1 MSDKLSEV
9 ATTDAPVL
17 ARARAA
23 MHGRAETETALS
35 EVAVRLRQARG
46 AVRPEEAVVD
56 VALAAV
62 LAGEK
67 VPADVGPQVLKIR
80 RSNETAWAEAG
91 VLGPLERRLQERLL
105 ALHRERADDALDL
118 LATELGTLLAAATPV
133 LDVLDGVNDAD
144 DAIAA
149 DRVEPW
155 RQAVALS
162 ARYGEL
168 RRAQRILV
176 SAAVTPQPHLSDRVS
191 PEARALVDD
200 YGVVRDA
207 DSHHPAVGTGA
218 NGGEVRLSESRIFSG
233 RIVVTA
239 HTDAPVTPR
248 PWLTG
253 DTIIDMRFVT
263 RDDVRAWVPR
273 VRELT
278 GARDE
283 HERRKQD
290 EARAEAERLPGDE
303 PQTFLRTGRRMPPP
317 GPELLTRLAREELGE
332 PV

>member
-200 YGVVRDA
+200 FGHVVDA
-207 DSHHPAVGTGA
+207 GLHYLELGTDV
-218 NGGEVRLSESRIFSG
+218 NRSEVRTGEVRIFSG
-233 RIVVTA
+233 RLVTSD
-239 HTDAPVTPR
+239 HTDRPARPR

-253 DTIIDMRFVT
+253 DVLDDLRFVC
-263 RDDVRAWVPR
+263 RADVRAWVPT
-273 VRELT
+273 L
-278 GARDE
+278 GQLGDARDE
-283 HERRKQD
+283 HQARMQD
-290 EARAEAERLPGDE
+290 EARAEAERLPGYE
-303 PQTFLRTGRRMPPP
+303 PETFMRTGRRMPPP
-317 GPELLTRLAREELGE
+317 PAALIDRLAREELGE
-332 PV
+332 IV